1 VNLVRDAT
9 ARLPNGMGTR
19 SDICTLLKDSQYLM
33 EANQTDLHNAVSGAL
48 DRLHYEHDPCVKYD
62 PKRKIWIYLHR
73 GRTMEEFG
81 LYIQYCHL
89 FYNFITIIVIVFTSN
104 FNESS
109 DISIGRQMYE

>member
-1 VNLVRDAT
+1 MYYIISVRDAT

-33 EANQTDLHNAVSGAL
+33 EANQTELHNAVSGAL

-73 GRTMEEFG
+73 GRTLEEFG
-81 LYIQYCHL
+81 MYT
-89 FYNFITIIVIVFTSN
+89 TIIIN
-104 FNESS
+104 
-109 DISIGRQMYE
+109 

>member
-1 VNLVRDAT
+1 
-9 ARLPNGMGTR
+9 MGTR

-33 EANQTDLHNAVSGAL
+33 DTNQTELHNAVSGAL

-81 LYIQYCHL
+81 MYTIIEFKLYIIKH
-89 FYNFITIIVIVFTSN
+89 IIVVLLCFIN
-104 FNESS
+104 LE
-109 DISIGRQMYE
+109 II

>member
-1 VNLVRDAT
+1 MLLLIEGKSQHFLCYILVRDAT

-33 EANQTDLHNAVSGAL
+33 EANQTELHNAVSGAL

-81 LYIQYCHL
+81 MD
-89 FYNFITIIVIVFTSN
+89 FMF
-104 FNESS
+104 FNK
-109 DISIGRQMYE
+109 

>member
-1 VNLVRDAT
+1 
-9 ARLPNGMGTR
+9 MGTR

-33 EANQTDLHNAVSGAL
+33 EANQTELHNAVSGAL

-81 LYIQYCHL
+81 MLHFSIILKVISDKFEYLCIFFMNHLLLYFFFSVFETNIIWSKNVIQ
-89 FYNFITIIVIVFTSN
+89 TII
-104 FNESS
+104 
-109 DISIGRQMYE
+109 

>member
-1 VNLVRDAT
+1 MNLVRDAT

-33 EANQTDLHNAVSGAL
+33 DTNQTELHNAVSGAL

-81 LYIQYCHL
+81 VYTINKFQLLYI
-89 FYNFITIIVIVFTSN
+89 IIILNKKVIL
-104 FNESS
+104 
-109 DISIGRQMYE
+109 I

>member
-1 VNLVRDAT
+1 MSCDYLYHLKFNDSFYNEIVYYVISVRDAT

-33 EANQTDLHNAVSGAL
+33 EANQTELHNAVSGAL

-73 GRTMEEFG
+73 GRTLEEFG
-81 LYIQYCHL
+81 IQK
-89 FYNFITIIVIVFTSN
+89 III
-104 FNESS
+104 
-109 DISIGRQMYE
+109 YY